1 VLNVPPPALSGAG
14 RGDRDDDGNRD
25 GLEISDTETETN
37 VLFGKGSSRRPNE
50 TKSALD
56 NRAGGRRCNRARRFD
71 GTRGGWSLQAET
83 ALSIAP
89 TRRDGVALMS
99 AIELNN
105 VTKRFG
111 SVSALENCDLDVRE
125 GEIYGFLGPN
135 GAGKSTTI
143 NVLLDFIRP
152 TGGTARVLGH
162 DTQAES
168 QRIRERVGVLPEGF
182 DVYDR
187 LTGRQ
192 HLEFAINS
200 KNTNDDPDA
209 LAERVGIADAI
220 DRKAGGYSKGMAQ
233 RLVLGMAL
241 VGQPDLLILDEPSTG
256 LDPNGAREMR
266 EIIRAENDRGA
277 TVFFSSHILGQVDAI
292 CDRVGILRGGEL
304 VAEDTV
310 EGLREATSAE
320 ATLAVEVDRVPDGV
334 LEDVREL
341 PSVSEARVE
350 DTTIRA
356 SCDDAAKTK
365 VIRTIEDAGAT
376 VEDFSTEDAS
386 LEELFASYTDDGTDR
401 STGGTGGPDGTDD
414 RVGEHEE
421 ART

>member
-1 VLNVPPPALSGAG
+1 
-14 RGDRDDDGNRD
+14 
-25 GLEISDTETETN
+25 
-37 VLFGKGSSRRPNE
+37 
-50 TKSALD
+50 
-56 NRAGGRRCNRARRFD
+56 
-71 GTRGGWSLQAET
+71 
-83 ALSIAP
+83 
-89 TRRDGVALMS
+89 MS
-99 AIELNN
+99 AIELDG

-111 SVSALENCDLDVRE
+111 DVTALENCDLDVHE

-143 NVLLDFIRP
+143 NILLDFIRP
-152 TGGTARVLGH
+152 TAGSARVLGH
-162 DTQAES
+162 DAQAES
-168 QRIRERVGVLPEGF
+168 QQIRERVGVLPEGF
-182 DVYDR
+182 DVYNR

-200 KNTNDDPDA
+200 KGSDDDPDA

-233 RLVLGMAL
+233 RLVLAMAL

-266 EIIRAENDRGA
+266 EIIRAERDRGA

-310 EGLREATSAE
+310 EGLRDATSAE
-320 ATLAVEVDRVPDGV
+320 ATLVVEVDRLPDGV
-334 LEDVREL
+334 LEEVRAL
-341 PSVSEARVE
+341 PSVSDVSAEG
-350 DTTIRA
+350 TTIRA
-356 SCDDAAKTK
+356 SCDDSAKTK
-365 VIRTIEDAGAT
+365 VLGTIEDSGAT

-386 LEELFASYTDDGTDR
+386 LEELFASYTNDSPVR
-401 STGGTGGPDGTDD
+401 STGKSGGTD
-414 RVGEHEE
+414 GQASEHEE
-421 ART
+421 VRT